1 MPTLKS
7 SKKTLR
13 KALQRRIRNKGVMS
27 TMRGA
32 IKKVR
37 EAPDTETARTAL
49 QSAVSIIDRTV
60 RKGVLHSNTGS
71 RYKSRLTLHVQ
82 KLS

>member
-13 KALQRRIRNKGVMS
+13 KALQRRTRNKGVMS

-37 EAPDTETARTAL
+37 EAGDAEAGQVAL
-49 QSAVSIIDRTV
+49 ASAVSIIDRTV
-60 RKGVLHSNTGS
+60 RKGVLHANTGS

-82 KLS
+82 KLG

>member
-13 KALQRRIRNKGVMS
+13 KARLRRVRNKGVMS
-27 TMRGA
+27 VMRGA
-32 IKKVR
+32 IKQVR
-37 EAPDTETARTAL
+37 LATDVEVARTAL
-49 QSAVSIIDRTV
+49 SSAISVIDRTV
-60 RKGVLHSNTGS
+60 RKGVLHANTGS

-82 KLS
+82 KLG

>member
-7 SKKTLR
+7 SKKSLK
-13 KALQRRIRNKGVMS
+13 KALQRRVRNKGVMS

-32 IKKVR
+32 IKRVR
-37 EAPDTETARTAL
+37 EAPDSATAQTAL
-49 QSAVSIIDRTV
+49 LSAVAIIDRTV

-82 KLS
+82 KLG